1 LSELGEF
8 KKGYE
13 DPVIYTKDLRG
24 IEYVVGEMEG
34 RLGAPIYG
42 MFDIEDLLKEY
53 KTPDGVS
60 METMPWTLLGPPKD
74 DSVSGFEWTG
84 EWTVTYETFRDMG
97 GAFMAALVLIYGLI
111 VWEFKNF
118 ALGGLIMS
126 PIPLTMLG
134 IIPGHWILGAEF
146 TATSMIGMIALGGII
161 VRQSILIVEFV
172 KIEVAQGREV
182 KEAAIRGAELRM
194 RPIFITSLTLMAG
207 AFAILQDPIFNG
219 MAISL
224 LFGAGVATVM
234 AVIVIPLGCIS
245 ARKQFY
251 VQTSDDGRVSI
262 SPAFEQIE
270 HTETADPHAA
280 PKASLL
286 MRLWGGLFSMFS
298 WVFYI
303 FRAIFTMIGMGFKA
317 IFGRFGRGGGGTPPP
332 PRGGTPP
339 PPRGGTPPPPREKP
353 PAGGTPPP
361 PRQAPPPPPV
371 AEPATA
377 KVKPA
382 GGTPPPPRE
391 APKPAGGTPPPPRE
405 EPKPAEARTE
415 VKPAV
420 GTPPPPREAPKPA
433 GGTPPPPREEPKP
446 AEARTEVKPAVGTP
460 PPPREAPQA
469 PEPSPAN
476 AASADADLPAEHGEE
491 ADTDTDD
498 ENGNGAVG
506 RKRRGIRLKQDLG

>member
-1 LSELGEF
+1 
-8 KKGYE
+8 
-13 DPVIYTKDLRG
+13 
-24 IEYVVGEMEG
+24 
-34 RLGAPIYG
+34 
-42 MFDIEDLLKEY
+42 
-53 KTPDGVS
+53 
-60 METMPWTLLGPPKD
+60 
-74 DSVSGFEWTG
+74 
-84 EWTVTYETFRDMG
+84 
-97 GAFMAALVLIYGLI
+97 
-111 VWEFKNF
+111 
-118 ALGGLIMS
+118 
-126 PIPLTMLG
+126 MLG
-134 IIPGHWILGAEF
+134 IIPGHWMLGAEF

-224 LFGAGVATVM
+224 LFGAGVATIM

-270 HTETADPHAA
+270 HVTEADTSAA
-280 PKASLL
+280 PKTPLL
-286 MRLWGGLFSMFS
+286 MRLWGGLISMFS

-303 FRAIFTMIGMGFKA
+303 IRAVFTMLGMGFKA
-317 IFGRFGRGGGGTPPP
+317 IFGRFGRSGGGTPPP

-353 PAGGTPPP
+353 PKGGTPPP
-361 PRQAPPPPPV
+361 PRQAPPPAAAP
-371 AEPATA
+371 AEAKAKPAT
-377 KVKPA
+377 
-382 GGTPPPPRE
+382 GTPPPPRE
-391 APKPAGGTPPPPRE
+391 APKPA
-405 EPKPAEARTE
+405 A
-415 VKPAV
+415 

-433 GGTPPPPREEPKP
+433 ADKPPPRETPPAAGPASAPAPAKSTP
-446 AEARTEVKPAVGTP
+446 AEVGTP
-460 PPPREAPQA
+460 
-469 PEPSPAN
+469 
-476 AASADADLPAEHGEE
+476 ADHGEE
-491 ADTDTDD
+491 ADTED
-498 ENGNGAVG
+498 ESSNGAVG

>member
-1 LSELGEF
+1 
-8 KKGYE
+8 
-13 DPVIYTKDLRG
+13 
-24 IEYVVGEMEG
+24 
-34 RLGAPIYG
+34 
-42 MFDIEDLLKEY
+42 
-53 KTPDGVS
+53 
-60 METMPWTLLGPPKD
+60 
-74 DSVSGFEWTG
+74 
-84 EWTVTYETFRDMG
+84 
-97 GAFMAALVLIYGLI
+97 
-111 VWEFKNF
+111 
-118 ALGGLIMS
+118 
-126 PIPLTMLG
+126 
-134 IIPGHWILGAEF
+134 
-146 TATSMIGMIALGGII
+146 MIGMIALGGII

-270 HTETADPHAA
+270 HVEEVDATAA
-280 PKASLL
+280 PKKSLL

-303 FRAIFTMIGMGFKA
+303 FRAMFTMIGMGFKA
-317 IFGRFGRGGGGTPPP
+317 IFGRFGRSGGGTPPP

-353 PAGGTPPP
+353 PKGGTPPP
-361 PRQAPPPPPV
+361 PRQAPPP
-371 AEPATA
+371 AAAPAQA

-382 GGTPPPPRE
+382 TGTPPPPRE
-391 APKPAGGTPPPPRE
+391 APKPA
-405 EPKPAEARTE
+405 A
-415 VKPAV
+415 

-433 GGTPPPPREEPKP
+433 
-446 AEARTEVKPAVGTP
+446 AGTP
-460 PPPREAPQA
+460 PPPREAPKPATGTPPPPREA
-469 PEPSPAN
+469 PKPAAGTAPQPQDKPTPAAGPAPAPVEN
-476 AASADADLPAEHGEE
+476 ASAKTDTSADHADE
-491 ADTDTDD
+491 ADTED
-498 ENGNGAVG
+498 ETSNGAVG